1 MLHVIYL
8 CFPIFGFLRLV
19 FFFFSFVYYWSFMDC
34 CRAIFT
40 ERRNYNNNLPRTV
53 IKRWHETRY
62 YPQNHA
68 QRESVDMQMGKRQHC
83 YLCDLPRMPWAMLHD
98 FTEPVCRGC
107 VNYEGADRIEL
118 VIETARQMKR
128 AHGFQ
133 ETARSSA
140 VSGGGGGSAGNNVH
154 HPKNSHRHENGTL
167 EVVGLPP
174 QAHQLAARQTQQPPP
189 PPPTAAT
196 SHYAAL
202 HHQRSTLMEY
212 PGRPGGHS
220 NDHEVAMSRTSVRL
234 QQSQQQQHMAHHIP
248 SRAQTIGQGLKRG
261 LSTQAD
267 DDDHHAENNKRMMEE
282 QQQRPPLQR
291 GESLPAVSLAVPFV
305 ERTFKTDPKHPIRT
319 TSFDTSTFKPT
330 SKCVFSNCVSLV
342 AVVPVMLVK

>member
-1 MLHVIYL
+1 
-8 CFPIFGFLRLV
+8 
-19 FFFFSFVYYWSFMDC
+19 
-34 CRAIFT
+34 
-40 ERRNYNNNLPRTV
+40 
-53 IKRWHETRY
+53 
-62 YPQNHA
+62 
-68 QRESVDMQMGKRQHC
+68 MQMGKRQHC

-133 ETARSSA
+133 ESARSSA
-140 VSGGGGGSAGNNVH
+140 ASAGGGGGSSNVNAH

-189 PPPTAAT
+189 PPPAAAT

-212 PGRPGGHS
+212 PGRPGGGHAG
-220 NDHEVAMSRTSVRL
+220 DHEVAMSRTSVRL
-234 QQSQQQQHMAHHIP
+234 QQSQQQHMAHHIP
-248 SRAQTIGQGLKRG
+248 NRAQTGGQGLKRG
-261 LSTQAD
+261 LISQID
-267 DDDHHAENNKRMMEE
+267 EDDHHQESNKRMMEE

-291 GESLPAVSLAVPFV
+291 GDSLPAVSLAVPFV
-305 ERTFKTDPKHPIRT
+305 ERTFQKTEPKHPIRT
-319 TSFDTSTFKPT
+319 TSFDASTFKT
-330 SKCVFSNCVSLV
+330 TGKCLWFKTVENV
-342 AVVPVMLVK
+342 AIMFII

>member
-1 MLHVIYL
+1 
-8 CFPIFGFLRLV
+8 
-19 FFFFSFVYYWSFMDC
+19 
-34 CRAIFT
+34 
-40 ERRNYNNNLPRTV
+40 
-53 IKRWHETRY
+53 
-62 YPQNHA
+62 
-68 QRESVDMQMGKRQHC
+68 MQMGKRQHC

-133 ETARSSA
+133 ESARSSA
-140 VSGGGGGSAGNNVH
+140 ASAGGGGGSSNVNAH

-189 PPPTAAT
+189 PPPAAAT

-212 PGRPGGHS
+212 PGRPGGGHAG
-220 NDHEVAMSRTSVRL
+220 DHEVAMSRTSVRL
-234 QQSQQQQHMAHHIP
+234 QQSQQQHMAHHIP
-248 SRAQTIGQGLKRG
+248 NRAQTGGQGLKRG
-261 LSTQAD
+261 LISQID
-267 DDDHHAENNKRMMEE
+267 EDDHHQESNKRMMEE

-291 GESLPAVSLAVPFV
+291 GDSLPAVSLAVPFV
-305 ERTFKTDPKHPIRT
+305 ERTFQKTEPKHPIRT
-319 TSFDTSTFKPT
+319 TSFDASTFKT
-330 SKCVFSNCVSLV
+330 TGKCL
-342 AVVPVMLVK
+342 

>member
-1 MLHVIYL
+1 MRFT
-8 CFPIFGFLRLV
+8 CKIFLLTRGPESRL
-19 FFFFSFVYYWSFMDC
+19 
-34 CRAIFT
+34 
-40 ERRNYNNNLPRTV
+40 NN
-53 IKRWHETRY
+53 
-62 YPQNHA
+62 
-68 QRESVDMQMGKRQHC
+68 MQMSKRQHC

-98 FTEPVCRGC
+98 FTEPLCRGC

-133 ETARSSA
+133 ETARPTAGGGSSA
-140 VSGGGGGSAGNNVH
+140 VNAH

-174 QAHQLAARQTQQPPP
+174 QAHQLTARQTQQPPP
-189 PPPTAAT
+189 PSPPTVAS

-212 PGRPGGHS
+212 PGRPGVGGHTA
-220 NDHEVAMSRTSVRL
+220 DHEVAMSRTSVRL
-234 QQSQQQQHMAHHIP
+234 QQSQQQHMAHHIP
-248 SRAQTIGQGLKRG
+248 SRAQVSGQGLKRG
-261 LSTQAD
+261 LSAQGD
-267 DDDHHAENNKRMMEE
+267 DDDHHVESNKRIMEE

-305 ERTFKTDPKHPIRT
+305 ERTFKTDPKHQPIRT
-319 TSFDTSTFKPT
+319 TSFDASNFKAT
-330 SKCVFSNCVSLV
+330 GKCNLLSVLRSYNAFILHRY
-342 AVVPVMLVK
+342 K